1 MWTVST
7 SPVRSTTVT
16 TYHHGN
22 LRAELLRTA
31 VELAREQGPSGVVLR
46 EVARRAGVSHNA
58 AYRHF
63 ADRKELLDA
72 TAGAGQDELFRAMS
86 GRAARVRGGDPAE
99 RSVRRMREIGKGYV
113 LFAVREP
120 GLFATAFAGTV
131 ERPPDEPGPYELLSA
146 ALDEMVA
153 NGRLAPSRREGAE
166 VACWSAV
173 HGFAVLHIDGP
184 LADVPAR
191 ERDRQLEVMLD
202 ALEHGLA

>member
-1 MWTVST
+1 VK
-7 SPVRSTTVT
+7 

-31 VELAREQGPSGVVLR
+31 VELAREEGPSGVVLR

-63 ADRKELLDA
+63 ADRDELLSA
-72 TAGAGQDELFRAMS
+72 TAEAGQDALSKAMA
-86 GRAARVRGGDPAE
+86 GRAARVRGGDRAE
-99 RSVRRMREIGKGYV
+99 RSVRRLREIGKAYV

-120 GLFATAFAGTV
+120 GLFATAFAATV
-131 ERPPDEPGPYELLSA
+131 ERAGDESGPYELL
-146 ALDEMVA
+146 
-153 NGRLAPSRREGAE
+153 
-166 VACWSAV
+166 SAV

-184 LADVPAR
+184 LEDVPAR

-202 ALEHGLA
+202 ALQAGLG